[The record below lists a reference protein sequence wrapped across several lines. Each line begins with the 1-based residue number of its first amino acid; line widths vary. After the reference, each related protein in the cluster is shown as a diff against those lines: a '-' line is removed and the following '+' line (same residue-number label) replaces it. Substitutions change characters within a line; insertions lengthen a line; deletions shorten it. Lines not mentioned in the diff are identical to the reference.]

1 MDWKKIESR
10 NNPGVKY
17 AVSLCDKKA
26 RDREGVFCA
35 EGVTLFLDFAKIGL
49 YPEKIYLSEGSLSLK
64 DSVEDAL
71 GENQTECLL
80 LSPHVFEKV
89 TTEKGSQGIL
99 SVYSKA
105 ALSRVLPLEKHRWR
119 A

>member
-35 EGVTLFLDFAKIGL
+35 EGVTLFLDFAKIGA
-49 YPEKIYLSEGSLSLK
+49 EIE
-64 DSVEDAL
+64 
-71 GENQTECLL
+71 
-80 LSPHVFEKV
+80 
-89 TTEKGSQGIL
+89 
-99 SVYSKA
+99 
-105 ALSRVLPLEKHRWR
+105 LEKSVVAGNRRSDLLAGINAGIEKTVLIGSDEPDAEEIASAHYDTVSDFSDSEQEFLF
-119 A
+119 